1 MVRMKAMTR
10 ISKVVTIAATV
21 VGAGVGGALVKN
33 WLYIDPREVAA
44 KEAVDMLRRNG
55 LPRKVDEFTT
65 LVSVDQHKATIMH
78 TYRLEQDLSRA
89 DKSLVIER
97 VKRRVTQIACNSPMK
112 KSINQG
118 IGFRYTYFDGNMSY
132 VGNFDI
138 LRSDCKA

>member
-1 MVRMKAMTR
+1 MTR
-10 ISKVVTIAATV
+10 ISKVLTIAATV

-33 WLYIDPREVAA
+33 WLYIDPREAAA

-65 LVSVDQHKATIMH
+65 LVSVDQHKATIMY

-97 VKRRVTQIACNSPMK
+97 VRGRVTQS
-112 KSINQG
+112 
-118 IGFRYTYFDGNMSY
+118 
-132 VGNFDI
+132 
-138 LRSDCKA
+138 